1 MDVQKRFLDINN
13 VLVMKLL
20 KKNKG
25 LINIC
30 LSVLNVREMMI

>member
-1 MDVQKRFLDINN
+1 MYRNVFLDINN

-20 KKNKG
+20 TNKG